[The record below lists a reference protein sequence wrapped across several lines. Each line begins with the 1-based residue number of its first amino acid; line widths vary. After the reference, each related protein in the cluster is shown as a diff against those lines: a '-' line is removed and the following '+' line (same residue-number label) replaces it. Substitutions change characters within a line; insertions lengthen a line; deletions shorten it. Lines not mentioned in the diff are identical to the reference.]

1 MPKTVTHDKRLGLKS
16 DIKSD
21 LSTYFD
27 LMRPLQLGGK
37 LPCFLIQLPPSC
49 DCNLKTLES
58 FFGLLDPLFRHAI
71 EIRNPSWLKQ
81 ETWDLLKKFD
91 VAYTVVDEQLL
102 PPDLHLTTGFAYF
115 RWHGWGEKIW
125 FDYRY
130 SNEDVDP
137 WVSKFQQASKS
148 IRKVIGFLN
157 NYYHGYAPENCL
169 YMLQQLALLTKPQ
182 KKAKDKTKI
191 KQTQLGS
198 FFS

>member
-1 MPKTVTHDKRLGLKS
+1 
-16 DIKSD
+16 
-21 LSTYFD
+21 
-27 LMRPLQLGGK
+27 
-37 LPCFLIQLPPSC
+37 
-49 DCNLKTLES
+49 
-58 FFGLLDPLFRHAI
+58 
-71 EIRNPSWLKQ
+71 
-81 ETWDLLKKFD
+81 
-91 VAYTVVDEQLL
+91 L

-137 WVSKFQQASKS
+137 WVSKVQQASKS